1 MHNWAMFDA
10 LSAPLNLADLDQSM
24 RRTWLVFAG
33 LAVALLVA
41 ALLLAGE
48 YGRSQALEA
57 VDAQSR
63 IDANLKA
70 SLLRAVL
77 ERQRSTPLV
86 LADDVEVKAALS
98 ARSPEALQR
107 LDEKLQALATNT
119 DAAVIYVIGP
129 DGVAVAASNW
139 REPTSFVGND
149 YAFREYFRMAMR
161 DGKAEHFAMGNVSK
175 RPGLYISRRVQGPN
189 GPIGVV
195 VAKLEF
201 DDVEAEWLASGKP
214 VYVTDRRGIVLITSF
229 PSWRFMTTRT
239 IPRDRVAAI
248 RDSLQFG
255 DASLL
260 PLPFRDIEPTSD
272 GSSELRALLPGD
284 SERRFL
290 RVETMVPTTSWRL
303 EQLAPLDGAISAA
316 TREARL
322 IALALLAPLLA
333 LTAFLL
339 RRRQTLA
346 LVSAR
351 DRVARD
357 ELETR
362 VAERTHDLS
371 LARDHLET
379 EIADHRRTG
388 EKLQAVQQELVQ
400 ANRLA
405 ILGQV
410 AAGVAHE
417 INQPVATIRAYADN
431 ARTFLD
437 RGQQQTAVENLVSI
451 AELTDRVGTITDELR
466 SFARKGRFVAEPTP
480 MRDVIE
486 GAMLLLRSRF
496 AGRMDAIVIDLPENG
511 LRVLGSRIRLEQ
523 VLINLLQNAL
533 EALGA
538 RADAEIR
545 VRCEDS
551 PSGTVSLVVA
561 DNGPGIAPHIRE
573 DLFTP
578 FNTSKD
584 EGLGLGLAISKEIV
598 ADYGGDITVD
608 TSDKG
613 TVFTV
618 RLKRA

>member
-1 MHNWAMFDA
+1 MHNSAM
-10 LSAPLNLADLDQSM
+10 SMPAPPPIDPADLDRQM
-24 RRTWLVFAG
+24 RRAWLIFA
-33 LAVALLVA
+33 AVALGLLVA
-41 ALLLAGE
+41 GLFVAGE
-48 YGRSQALEA
+48 YGRSKALES
-57 VDAQSR
+57 VDIQSR

-77 ERQRSTPLV
+77 ERQRALPLV
-86 LADDVEVKAALS
+86 LADDVEVKAALE
-98 ARSPEALQR
+98 RGGDQPLQR
-107 LDEKLQALATNT
+107 LNQKLEALAANT
-119 DAAVIYVIGP
+119 DAAVIYAIGL
-129 DGVAVAASNW
+129 DGLAVAASNW

-161 DGKAEHFAMGNVSK
+161 DGKAEHFAMGTVSK
-175 RPGLYISRRVQGPN
+175 RPGLYISRRVDGTN

-201 DDVEAEWLASGKP
+201 DGVEADWLASGKP

-229 PSWRFMTTRT
+229 PSWRFMTTRN
-239 IPRDRVAAI
+239 IPGDRLAAI

-260 PLPFRDIEPTSD
+260 PLPFRRIEPTSD
-272 GSSELRALLPGD
+272 GSSVLSALLPGS
-284 SERRFL
+284 SEKQYL
-290 RVETMVPTTSWRL
+290 RVETMVPSTSWRL
-303 EQLAPLDGAISAA
+303 EQLAPLDAALGAA

-322 IALALLAPLLA
+322 LALAVIVPLLA
-333 LTAFLL
+333 LAAFLL
-339 RRRQTLA
+339 RRRQALTLVA
-346 LVSAR
+346 ANER
-351 DRVARD
+351 AARD
-357 ELETR
+357 ELERR
-362 VAERTHDLS
+362 VTERTHDLS

-379 EIADHRRTG
+379 EIADHQRTG

-437 RGQQQTAVENLVSI
+437 RGQQETAVENLESI
-451 AELTDRVGTITDELR
+451 AALTERVGAITDELR
-466 SFARKGRFVAEPTP
+466 SFARKGRFVAEPTAV
-480 MRDVIE
+480 REVIE
-486 GAMLLLRSRF
+486 GARMLLRSRF
-496 AGRMDAIVIDLPENG
+496 AGRMDAIVIDLPDNG
-511 LRVLGSRIRLEQ
+511 LCVLGNRIRLEQ

-533 EALGA
+533 EALGE

-545 VRCEDS
+545 VRCEVGASD
-551 PSGTVSLVVA
+551 TVFLFVA
-561 DNGPGIAPHIRE
+561 DNGPGIRPDILE

-584 EGLGLGLAISKEIV
+584 EGLGLGLAISQEIV
-598 ADYGGDITVD
+598 VDYGGDIEVK
-608 TSDKG
+608 TSPEG